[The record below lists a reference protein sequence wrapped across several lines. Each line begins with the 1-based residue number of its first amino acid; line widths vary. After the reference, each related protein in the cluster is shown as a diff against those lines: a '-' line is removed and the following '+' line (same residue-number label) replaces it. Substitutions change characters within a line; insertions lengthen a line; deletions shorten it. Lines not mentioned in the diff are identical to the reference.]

1 MEALKRLI
9 LSDKFIFIKHIKEN
23 YVSENIL
30 KIVNKQTKKEMILSV
45 SFTGDLYDKRSGD
58 YFYGKEGQDL
68 WNLIYRFA
76 LIGKLEILEG

>member
-1 MEALKRLI
+1 
-9 LSDKFIFIKHIKEN
+9 
-23 YVSENIL
+23 
-30 KIVNKQTKKEMILSV
+30 MILSV

-76 LIGKLEILEG
+76 LVGKLGVLEG